1 MQVDA
6 PPEDNDNNEEE
17 PYIVEN
23 PSLVSAVSNVLL
35 NLVVKRKGI
44 LSKTLVLKI
53 FCSFENNLLHF
64 ADMAVTFFQ
73 TSFGWLMWIMR
84 KRCCLLNITGD
95 QIVFQYLHS
104 LVNAVTAHEPYF

>member
-53 FCSFENNLLHF
+53 FCSF
-64 ADMAVTFFQ
+64 
-73 TSFGWLMWIMR
+73 
-84 KRCCLLNITGD
+84 
-95 QIVFQYLHS
+95 
-104 LVNAVTAHEPYF
+104 